1 MEEIAPGPR
10 PRSTAGRLNIHHH
23 TTNRM
28 TRDAQSP
35 RGSSDAYGQ
44 ETWED

>member
-1 MEEIAPGPR
+1 MGMEEIAPGPR

-28 TRDAQSP
+28 TRDA
-35 RGSSDAYGQ
+35 
-44 ETWED
+44 